1 MTNARSS
8 ASSDD
13 GAKLSTCRVICL
25 SLLTS
30 ILPTLFIYQYS
41 GIGRGLETALESK
54 DTSDDAEEVLAVVGI
69 VVLIA
74 YLCDLNVWNPQG
86 ILTKTLSTGL
96 AFMTAIALLL
106 LTGKN
111 PYWPICIF
119 SVAVPLLLLGLR
131 YLLFRDVCTTV
142 YVHQTSFI
150 LILVGSVV
158 AILFLTWI
166 TSPIIGID
174 SSIID
179 PTGMGNEW
187 DVETRAIYAS
197 GAGCKASFEDL
208 SYCKSESSDNPCFL
222 SLDETVHFSKNC
234 TKECLD
240 VYEECSATFI
250 IWVNPGLA
258 ALSLIIMGFIA
269 KFLQPSNLMNTNVL
283 TVIKSSSVFLFLFWI
298 FASLSGAGGGLTGSL
313 IAFAVSLLVGT
324 SIIAAA
330 IMQENTPGTNS
341 DQIIGDAI
349 ESNKFYLDL
358 VKGFVILAFSPV
370 LVAYL
375 VLSTVNQMIR
385 KVKSFITGT
394 PLEYRGILT
403 QMTAEQVKDFKTNW
417 NHSKVLT
424 YAAYW
429 GFGYVFFNVLASKF
443 TTVFLSWL
451 IEYTSD
457 MSIPAVTGIVVL
469 VGMGLFMLP
478 PIPGLP
484 IYLTGGIVLVSV
496 GRETLGL
503 VNAIAYATSV
513 GLGTKL
519 LACAIQQKIIGGML
533 GGSISVKQVVSV
545 NSDGVRAMRLILS
558 EKGITARKVAVLVG
572 GPDWPVSV
580 LCGILGLDLLPIL
593 YGTLPVILVI
603 TPTVFTGSFAF
614 MGSLETDD
622 GLDKYPWADTM
633 GTVSSALAACVM
645 FYFAF
650 EAAGAISSCLETNK
664 EEIAALEYDKE
675 VEAADAEEAKLSAV
689 RERVTQWSNVPTIF
703 KLLLISSVLSMIAC
717 CYILVLFDELSF
729 KDYDLMYT
737 IDEHLEGNWMNIVQ
751 PLGRVALLLSVVSYI
766 FLHLF
771 NSWANRETQKIMAT
785 SSAEEF
791 KPLAE
796 SVGTGHGAYV

>member
-1 MTNARSS
+1 
-8 ASSDD
+8 
-13 GAKLSTCRVICL
+13 
-25 SLLTS
+25 
-30 ILPTLFIYQYS
+30 
-41 GIGRGLETALESK
+41 
-54 DTSDDAEEVLAVVGI
+54 
-69 VVLIA
+69 
-74 YLCDLNVWNPQG
+74 
-86 ILTKTLSTGL
+86 
-96 AFMTAIALLL
+96 
-106 LTGKN
+106 
-111 PYWPICIF
+111 
-119 SVAVPLLLLGLR
+119 
-131 YLLFRDVCTTV
+131 
-142 YVHQTSFI
+142 
-150 LILVGSVV
+150 
-158 AILFLTWI
+158 
-166 TSPIIGID
+166 
-174 SSIID
+174 
-179 PTGMGNEW
+179 
-187 DVETRAIYAS
+187 
-197 GAGCKASFEDL
+197 
-208 SYCKSESSDNPCFL
+208 
-222 SLDETVHFSKNC
+222 
-234 TKECLD
+234 
-240 VYEECSATFI
+240 
-250 IWVNPGLA
+250 
-258 ALSLIIMGFIA
+258 
-269 KFLQPSNLMNTNVL
+269 MNTNVL

-330 IMQENTPGTNS
+330 TMRKNTPGTNS
-341 DQIIGDAI
+341 DQIIGDAF

-358 VKGFVILAFSPV
+358 VKGFVILALSTV

-375 VLSTVNQMIR
+375 VLSTMNQMIR

-457 MSIPAVTGIVVL
+457 MSIHAVTGIVVL

-580 LCGILGLDLLPIL
+580 LCG
-593 YGTLPVILVI
+593 
-603 TPTVFTGSFAF
+603 
-614 MGSLETDD
+614 E
-622 GLDKYPWADTM
+622 
-633 GTVSSALAACVM
+633 
-645 FYFAF
+645 
-650 EAAGAISSCLETNK
+650 
-664 EEIAALEYDKE
+664 
-675 VEAADAEEAKLSAV
+675 
-689 RERVTQWSNVPTIF
+689 
-703 KLLLISSVLSMIAC
+703 
-717 CYILVLFDELSF
+717 
-729 KDYDLMYT
+729 
-737 IDEHLEGNWMNIVQ
+737 
-751 PLGRVALLLSVVSYI
+751 
-766 FLHLF
+766 
-771 NSWANRETQKIMAT
+771 
-785 SSAEEF
+785 
-791 KPLAE
+791 
-796 SVGTGHGAYV
+796 